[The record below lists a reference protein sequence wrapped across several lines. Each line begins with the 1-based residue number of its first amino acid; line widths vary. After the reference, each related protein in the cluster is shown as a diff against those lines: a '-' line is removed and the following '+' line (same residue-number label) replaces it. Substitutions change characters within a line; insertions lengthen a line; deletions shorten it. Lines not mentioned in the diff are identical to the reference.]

1 MVNWLAY
8 SDRTYK
14 FLIKPPPTSWFIKKA
29 IGKEKLSGHISNV
42 AGSVSI
48 KHIYEI
54 AKIKKQLDYDLETTD
69 LEGIV
74 KSIIAQAYG
83 MGVMVVIDQEM
94 PPPVRINMK
103 I

>member
-1 MVNWLAY
+1 M
-8 SDRTYK
+8 
-14 FLIKPPPTSWFIKKA
+14 
-29 IGKEKLSGHISNV
+29 SNV
-42 AGSVSI
+42 AGTVSI

-54 AKIKKQLDYDLETTD
+54 AKIKKQLDYDLEKTD

-83 MGVMVVIDQEM
+83 MGVIVVIDQDA
-94 PPPVRINMK
+94 PQPVRINMK